1 MSRNENICAHT
12 QKHQKWTQRASR
24 FWIHKNMSYA
34 GLRWNW
40 NITFSKLCGQSDR
53 QVCLIGEDYLV
64 VSWISLRRYF
74 DLVLRRG
81 KWGEFSLVKYK
92 MFHPFSC
99 LMHSMYLSGRME
111 VEHVRRFVPDVIWLH
126 VIHCL
131 TGGHVLPL
139 SLSLTGKRFLSL
151 AADRRVNQVLA
162 LKYVCT
168 SQIVFF
174 YCFFFSRESPVV
186 HPTHF

>member
-1 MSRNENICAHT
+1 MKL
-12 QKHQKWTQRASR
+12 KHHFLKTLWPKRQT
-24 FWIHKNMSYA
+24 
-34 GLRWNW
+34 GLCYRWGLPSCCVD
-40 NITFSKLCGQSDR
+40 FSAAL
-53 QVCLIGEDYLV
+53 
-64 VSWISLRRYF
+64 LR
-74 DLVLRRG
+74 LVLRRG